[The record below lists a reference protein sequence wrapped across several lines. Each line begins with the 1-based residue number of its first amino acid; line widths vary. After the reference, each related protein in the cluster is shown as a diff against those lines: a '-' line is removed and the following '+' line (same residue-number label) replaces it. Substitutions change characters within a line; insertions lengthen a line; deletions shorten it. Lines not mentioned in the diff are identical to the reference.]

1 LNPNLNNSAQ
11 KVPSKTIKMNDILDG
26 TSNTFAVGE
35 RASRGPRTTNNNCF
49 ASVWIGSSRENNMVY
64 WDNGNVLWGLGFYR
78 LQDGDSQ
85 TNLIEPFRGFSSL
98 HPGGVN
104 FLLCDGSV
112 RFIKESISWTP
123 LTPNPPGPLGGTLNR
138 LYNRADGMALGEF

>member
-1 LNPNLNNSAQ
+1 MNPTAN
-11 KVPSKTIKMNDILDG
+11 KVAAKAIKVFDILDG

-35 RASRGPRTTNNNCF
+35 RATRVPKNVANNGAF
-49 ASVWIGSSRENNMVY
+49 AAVWIGSSRETNIVY

-85 TNLIEPFRGFSSL
+85 TNLVEPFRGFSSM
-98 HPGGVN
+98 HPGGLN

-112 RFIKESISWTP
+112 RFIKDTISWTP
-123 LTPNPPGPLGGTLNR
+123 LTPNPPGPLGGIVNR
-138 LYNRADGMALGEF
+138 LYNRADGLPVSGF